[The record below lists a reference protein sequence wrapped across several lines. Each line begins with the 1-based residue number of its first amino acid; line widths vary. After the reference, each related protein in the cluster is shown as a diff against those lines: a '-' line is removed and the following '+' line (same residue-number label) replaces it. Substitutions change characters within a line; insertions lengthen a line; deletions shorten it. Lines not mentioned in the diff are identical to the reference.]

1 MTVDLIL
8 HGVPNGHD
16 MWGVSDDTHYFSTFY
31 VQKDEKE
38 SLSVETRK
46 VSGKSYC
53 YYNYIKYNGV
63 TASDERAGSYIGV
76 TLRFDAYY
84 KDILNVY
91 HLCEIVYNNLLD
103 TILIKN
109 GDNVK
114 FKIAK
119 FGEAENELVEIRKKI
134 FNLINLSA
142 TAKDFTSINDSF
154 FSNDSKT
161 VKAFL
166 LDCTPDNV
174 MQAIVKYGKVEIS
187 KYYPSVNETKKL
199 KGVEDRY
206 IATIAQKDKDLQNAN
221 LQIEDLR
228 LERNRL
234 QNELEDKK
242 SEIKELNRL
251 VSEKEEA
258 IKNNENALSEVDSYI
273 QKCDESQIELDN
285 ARCENEKLRSHISNM
300 ENTIKRNEQA
310 VRESETMK
318 RQIQELQS
326 YLQKQN
332 KEIERIKTELIESQ
346 GKSLPPVRESNKRHP
361 HKKNHHNKGR
371 QSSSFTE
378 EHIDYDMANHYDYN
392 PGTTSVRDKISR
404 FGSFPLWQKIT
415 ALVIVLALFC
425 LSVICIVK
433 LCSSNDDK
441 PEVEQATKT
450 SYIDIEDS
458 SIDADTEVE
467 DCEIED
473 YEDEEAEDAI
483 HSTIN
488 DDEYE

>member
-8 HGVPNGHD
+8 HGVPNGQD
-16 MWGVSDDTHYFSTFY
+16 IWGVSNDTHYISTFY
-31 VQKDEKE
+31 VQKDERE
-38 SLSVETRK
+38 YLSIGIRK
-46 VSGKSYC
+46 VDGKPYC
-53 YYNYIKYNGV
+53 YYNFLKYNGV
-63 TASDERAGSYIGV
+63 TASDERAGAYIGI

-91 HLCEIVYNNLLD
+91 QLCEIVYNNLLD
-103 TILIKN
+103 TIFIKN
-109 GDNVK
+109 GGNVK

-119 FGEAENELVEIRKKI
+119 FVEAENELVEIKKKL

-142 TAKDFTSINDSF
+142 TAKDFMPINDSF

-187 KYYPSVNETKKL
+187 KYHPSVNEAKKL
-199 KGVEDRY
+199 RGVEERY

-251 VSEKEEA
+251 VTEKEEA

-273 QKCDESQIELDN
+273 QKCNEFQIELDN
-285 ARCENEKLRSHISNM
+285 ARSENEQLRSLISKM

-310 VRESETMK
+310 VKESDTMK
-318 RQIQELQS
+318 RQIQELRS
-326 YLQKQN
+326 HLHKQN
-332 KEIERIKTELIESQ
+332 IEIERIKTELIEYKGHQTLPDVKRSTKRSHSKRKGSQ
-346 GKSLPPVRESNKRHP
+346 
-361 HKKNHHNKGR
+361 GR
-371 QSSSFTE
+371 QSSSTSN
-378 EHIDYDMANHYDYN
+378 IDDDYYSKDYLADSYN
-392 PGTTSVRDKISR
+392 RTSILEKISS
-404 FGSFPLWQKIT
+404 FWTFPLWQKIT
-415 ALVIVLALFC
+415 IIVIVLIL
-425 LSVICIVK
+425 
-433 LCSSNDDK
+433 LCSSIYGVIRLCSSDNRSVKTEQPDK
-441 PEVEQATKT
+441 AS
-450 SYIDIEDS
+450 SYIDVDEHS
-458 SIDADTEVE
+458 EIDANM
-467 DCEIED
+467 D
-473 YEDEEAEDAI
+473 YSNIDITFENISNTDNDEDE
-483 HSTIN
+483 
-488 DDEYE
+488 